1 MSYETI
7 TTVSNILNSKNGP
20 LYAGMASIVVLTL
33 AHMLTENNYSIYTPC
48 LRMDGRTSSNTPCS
62 NRFADGS
69 LL

>member
-33 AHMLTENNYSIYTPC
+33 AQLTENNYSISGSSGNITTC
-48 LRMDGRTSSNTPCS
+48 TTS
-62 NRFADGS
+62 D
-69 LL
+69 LLETSTKS